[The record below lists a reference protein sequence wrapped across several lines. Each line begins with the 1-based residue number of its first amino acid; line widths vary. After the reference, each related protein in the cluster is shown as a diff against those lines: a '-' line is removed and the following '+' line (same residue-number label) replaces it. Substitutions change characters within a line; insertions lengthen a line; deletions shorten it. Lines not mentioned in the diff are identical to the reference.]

1 MANQYIEEEILNF
14 SELSINDNL
23 LITKNIINDII
34 NDITVKLIDTII
46 TDKTSNNI
54 DDIIENTNIVDK
66 TDGAIDAIDAIISKL
81 ENTNIVDETDNS
93 INDIIEN
100 TFITDKTYDTI
111 IIKKNDVVIDIT
123 KDENIV
129 VNFNNSAIKKW
140 IKLIPFSKTYDFETY
155 KRKDNFIYVA
165 NIILDDELNVKS
177 KKKRN
182 TLIKFVPQIDQLLYN
197 EESEWIY
204 IFLVNDRI
212 VKIGG
217 TRTGL
222 KGRVS
227 SYLCGHHIEER
238 GKSGDCSKTNGY
250 IYNTFYFYL
259 LNNADIK
266 MFAFQIPV
274 VKQVYNI
281 LDKNCEIKLQTYH
294 AYESIYIEDF
304 KQLYG
309 EIPFLCD
316 NSDPNYQK

>member
-1 MANQYIEEEILNF
+1 MADENQCIEEF
-14 SELSINDNL
+14 TKLSVSDVVTLEDDKLVANIVKD
-23 LITKNIINDII
+23 IVKNI
-34 NDITVKLIDTII
+34 V
-46 TDKTSNNI
+46 I
-54 DDIIENTNIVDK
+54 DDEESYTIV
-66 TDGAIDAIDAIISKL
+66 
-81 ENTNIVDETDNS
+81 
-93 INDIIEN
+93 
-100 TFITDKTYDTI
+100 
-111 IIKKNDVVIDIT
+111 DIT
-123 KDENIV
+123 KSTSIIEK
-129 VNFNNSAIKKW
+129 FNESTIKKW
-140 IKLIPFSKTYDFETY
+140 IKLIPYSKTYEFDSY
-155 KRKDNFIYVA
+155 KRNEKFIHVA
-165 NIILDDELNVKS
+165 NIELDNELNIKGT
-177 KKKRN
+177 KKRN
-182 TLIKFVPQIDQLLYN
+182 TLIRFVPQIELSLYN

-222 KGRVS
+222 KGRAS

-259 LNNADIK
+259 LNNANIK
-266 MFAFQIPV
+266 MYAFQIPV

-281 LDKNCEIKLQTYH
+281 LDRECEIKLQTYH

-316 NSDPNYQK
+316 NSDPNYQKSNI

>member
-1 MANQYIEEEILNF
+1 MADGENQCIEEIFNNLSLVDKPSLEDD
-14 SELSINDNL
+14 ELVSDI
-23 LITKNIINDII
+23 IEKISKNI
-34 NDITVKLIDTII
+34 KIDDEEDTNI
-46 TDKTSNNI
+46 I
-54 DDIIENTNIVDK
+54 DDITQSTV
-66 TDGAIDAIDAIISKL
+66 
-81 ENTNIVDETDNS
+81 
-93 INDIIEN
+93 IIE
-100 TFITDKTYDTI
+100 K
-111 IIKKNDVVIDIT
+111 
-123 KDENIV
+123 
-129 VNFNNSAIKKW
+129 FNKSDIKKW
-140 IKLIPFSKTYDFETY
+140 IKLIPLSKTYKFDLY
-155 KRKDNFIYVA
+155 KRKNNFIHVA
-165 NIILDDELNVKS
+165 NIELDNELNTKGT
-177 KKKRN
+177 KKRN
-182 TLIKFVPQIDQLLYN
+182 TLIRFVPQIELSLFN

-222 KGRVS
+222 KGRAA

-259 LNNADIK
+259 LNNVNIK
-266 MFAFQIPV
+266 MYAFQIPV

-281 LDKNCEIKLQTYH
+281 LDRECEIKLQTYH